1 MSIPYPTK
9 PWSNGQTFT
18 YQLPN
23 GSDVTATF
31 ESTKN
36 AWTFT
41 TTTNVSVQS
50 LSGPTV
56 ADPTPQVNGVDNYL
70 ILVVDKSDGT
80 IKAITP

>member
-1 MSIPYPTK
+1 MPIPYPTK
-9 PWSNGQTFT
+9 PWVDGQTFT

-23 GSDVTATF
+23 GNDVEATF
-31 ESTKN
+31 DLNKN

-41 TTTNVSVQS
+41 TTTNTSVKTF
-50 LSGPTV
+50 SGPTT

-70 ILVVDKSDGT
+70 ILVVDQSDGS